1 MLLYCNQKEKS
12 TKKYTKNTKLQK
24 SYKKKSTHRI
34 QKKLD
39 KRFFVYYD
47 VYIEYKEVQK
57 VSKEEIRI
65 LKALGGV
72 IPKLS
77 EFQKGYLLG
86 IAEAKADERN
96 KEEKNS
102 CQKTA

>member
-1 MLLYCNQKEKS
+1 M
-12 TKKYTKNTKLQK
+12 
-24 SYKKKSTHRI
+24 
-34 QKKLD
+34 
-39 KRFFVYYD
+39 
-47 VYIEYKEVQK
+47 
-57 VSKEEIRI
+57 SKEEIRI